1 MIVAKIQGR
10 GPKAI
15 FLLVVWAAVLA
26 VMLPL
31 PLAAQPD
38 DDNLDVSLYSIDQL
52 LEQARRADSD
62 VEKERLAN
70 QCISMSLGSSR
81 TESGIVQAHVLL
93 GEVYARSGRVE
104 KSLSNY
110 LEAENRSVASGTTQY
125 LPMVYS
131 GIGDL
136 YFSQR
141 LYDNAKVFYI
151 KVLKLAPKDYQTME
165 RLADSY
171 LNAILESNNRQQ
183 LYDYQT
189 LIRNGDT
196 AADSDVPENGTSPKA
211 KQINQL
217 RFDSAEF
224 LYKILISKYR
234 EESDNTHLIQIYQ
247 KIASAYEQQG
257 NVGKQLLYYVR
268 IEDIVGRF
276 GKPHER
282 GRLYNNLGKVYAAQ
296 GDFQKALDN
305 FEKSELQCKYA
316 AIEPNRPCDNDE
328 LLYTNMGVVL
338 HNLGR
343 HKEGQNYLFRAL
355 EMLKLRKDFTA
366 MASLEHLIATLYFNV
381 DDRYNA
387 LSHTESAINYA
398 KTVDDIDILS
408 RAYRTA
414 SRIYQDLY
422 DFEKAFEY
430 YNNYLELSDIRRLN
444 DQRREM
450 LLSER
455 GSQLRAAESDI
466 KYLIV
471 QREIKEKALEATRL
485 REQQLSKDNEIL
497 AADARQKELEV
508 QILQK
513 QKEADAATVRE
524 KVALAMQADQK
535 LRTAARELEIQ
546 KQAIELDHYEREN
559 ERMEAQRM
567 ASENKVALL
576 NREKDLADLQ
586 LLANQE
592 FKRNTYIMGAFG
604 GLLLML
610 MALAWWFARRAS
622 RRLKM
627 QNQKIEAQKNQIDA
641 ERGKS
646 DRLLRNILPDEIAEE
661 LKTRGHAAPKLY
673 ESATVLFTDFVN
685 FTKLSS
691 SLQPERIISELDECF
706 LAFDEIIEKHG
717 LEKIKTIG
725 DAFMCAGGLPV
736 PNDTHAADAVRAAI
750 EINQWLQQRNR
761 DRPDAIFKEMRIGI
775 HTGPVVAGVIGK
787 NKFAYDIWGDAVN
800 LASRLEEQGE
810 TNRVNIS
817 QQTYE
822 AIKHQF
828 DCSWRGQREVHNK
841 GLVDMYFVEQ
851 EIEQGNKGTIE
862 Q

>member
-1 MIVAKIQGR
+1 MNEANLIWR
-10 GPKAI
+10 GPKPI
-15 FLLVVWAAVLA
+15 LLLVVCAAVLA
-26 VMLPL
+26 ILLPITL
-31 PLAAQPD
+31 VAQPD
-38 DDNLDVSLYSIDQL
+38 DDNIDVSVYSIDQL

-70 QCISMSLGSSR
+70 QCISMSLGTSR
-81 TESGIVQAHVLL
+81 TEGGIVQAHVLL
-93 GEVYARSGRVE
+93 GEVYARSGRIE

-125 LPMVYS
+125 LPMIYA

-141 LYDNAKVFYI
+141 LYDNAKAFYI
-151 KVLKLAPKDYQTME
+151 KVLKLAPKDYKAME
-165 RLADSY
+165 NLADSY
-171 LNAILESNNRQQ
+171 LNAILESNSKMQ
-183 LYDYQT
+183 LYDIQT
-189 LIRNGDT
+189 MIGRASAASDSEIPEAANSATKTKT
-196 AADSDVPENGTSPKA
+196 A
-211 KQINQL
+211 NQL

-224 LYKILISKYR
+224 LYKILIAKYR
-234 EESDNTHLIQIYQ
+234 EEGNNAHLIQIYQ

-268 IEDIVGRF
+268 IEDIVAQY

-305 FEKSELQCKYA
+305 FEKTELQCKYA
-316 AIEPNRPCDNDE
+316 ATEPNKPCENPE

-343 HKEGQNYLFRAL
+343 TKEGLGYLFLAL
-355 EMLKLRKDFTA
+355 EILKTREDVTA

-398 KTVDDIDILS
+398 KTVNDIDILS

-430 YNNYLELSDIRRLN
+430 YNNYLELSDVRRLD

-455 GSQLRAAESDI
+455 GSLLRAAESDI

-535 LRTAARELEIQ
+535 LRTAARDLEIQ
-546 KQAIELDHYEREN
+546 KQAAQLDLIEREN
-559 ERMEAQRM
+559 ERVEAGRK
-567 ASENKVALL
+567 ASENQVALL

-604 GLLLML
+604 GLLLLL
-610 MALAWWFARRAS
+610 MGLAWWFARRAS
-622 RRLKM
+622 RRLRM

-761 DRPDAIFKEMRIGI
+761 DRPDAIFQEMRIGI

-817 QQTYE
+817 QHTYE

-828 DCSWRGQREVHNK
+828 ECSWRGQREVHNK
-841 GLVDMYFVEQ
+841 GLVDMYFVER
-851 EIEQGNKGTIE
+851 ELP
-862 Q
+862 